1 MRRFSGRE
9 PDLLKIFFDCG
20 AKVGG
25 FERAAKARED
35 FSLGGKKQ
43 SVGNGFYRFEEVNG
57 FRSRTNQ
64 GVSDAVSFGKN
75 EKTSGGG
82 FVQRNS

>member
-1 MRRFSGRE
+1 MRGFSGRE

-25 FERAAKARED
+25 FERAAKASED
-35 FSLGGKKQ
+35 FALGGKKEG
-43 SVGNGFYRFEEVNG
+43 VRNGFYRLEEVKG
-57 FRSRTNQ
+57 LWARTNQ
-64 GVSDAVSFGKN
+64 GVAYAVSFGKN

-82 FVQRNS
+82 FV

>member
-9 PDLLKIFFDCG
+9 PDLLKILFDCG

-25 FERAAKARED
+25 FERTAKARED

-43 SVGNGFYRFEEVNG
+43 SIGNGFYRFEEVNG
-57 FRSRTNQ
+57 LRSRTNQ
-64 GVSDAVSFGKN
+64 GVSDAVSLGKN

-82 FVQRNS
+82 FVQ